1 MKKTL
6 FYMFIGIGVIGLI
19 TNIGNIF
26 DFIFQTII
34 SIVIF
39 IAILYAIYYFFIL
52 SEDER
57 KYRKAMRQTKRKR
70 KFRK

>member
-1 MKKTL
+1 MKKIL
-6 FYMFIGIGVIGLI
+6 FYIFIGIGVIGLI
-19 TNIGNIF
+19 MNIGNIF
-26 DFIFQTII
+26 DFIFRTII
-34 SIVIF
+34 SIAIF

>member
-1 MKKTL
+1 MKKIL
-6 FYMFIGIGVIGLI
+6 FYIFIGIGVFGLI
-19 TNIGNIF
+19 MNIGNIF
-26 DFIFQTII
+26 DFIFHTII
-34 SIVIF
+34 SIAIF

>member
-1 MKKTL
+1 MKKIL
-6 FYMFIGIGVIGLI
+6 FYIFIGIGVFGLI
-19 TNIGNIF
+19 MNIGNIF

-34 SIVIF
+34 SIAIF